1 MTYVNMIDLLKGWF
15 QWLLYT
21 GVKFNLTWL
30 ICSKNTCNSLGVTL
44 TAERTFLCAIKMIV
58 ILCRLLYSFATIL
71 CSFLGFLR
79 IFVFYCISKP
89 TSLCPLKRTFQRSIQ
104 EFISQKQNILGKF
117 YRLFNCHICPT
128 KINVFI
134 KTGNWPD
141 NLYRK

>member
-71 CSFLGFLR
+71 CSFFGISEDFCFLLY
-79 IFVFYCISKP
+79 IQTNLIMSLKKDFPEKHPGIHKP
-89 TSLCPLKRTFQRSIQ
+89 ETEYFR
-104 EFISQKQNILGKF
+104 
-117 YRLFNCHICPT
+117 
-128 KINVFI
+128 
-134 KTGNWPD
+134 
-141 NLYRK
+141 